1 MSPYNSGIDG
11 ARARA
16 RDSAMTGHAVRTSWD
31 GVKRGF
37 LRAQPMAVGV
47 FVYGTAFGLLS
58 REAGFLLAEALA
70 TSTFVYSGSAQL
82 AAASAVMATGIDGG
96 GATGIGAVVAA
107 ILLLNARYLLYSAA
121 LWPWLSHSSARLTYP
136 ALFVLGDGNWVL
148 SMAAYNDGERD
159 AGFVLG
165 SGLASFL
172 PWMLG
177 TLLGATA
184 GGLLADPKG
193 LGLDF
198 LLVAFSAAMGIGM
211 ARAKLPW
218 ANVASAALAAVIV
231 DRFAPGGWTIVA
243 AGLAGGCAAYFAHK
257 PDTQARA

>member
-1 MSPYNSGIDG
+1 MSPYNSGID
-11 ARARA
+11 RARA
-16 RDSAMTGHAVRTSWD
+16 RVGDSVMTNRSVRATWD

-37 LRAQPMAVGV
+37 LRAQPMALGV
-47 FVYGTAFGLLS
+47 FVYGLAFGLLA

-96 GATGIGAVVAA
+96 GASGIGAIVAA

-121 LWPWLSHSSARLTYP
+121 LWPWLSHTPSRFVYP
-136 ALFVLGDGNWVL
+136 TLFVLGDGQWVL

-172 PWMLG
+172 PWLLG
-177 TLLGATA
+177 TLAGATA
-184 GGLLADPKG
+184 GGLLADPKA

-218 ANVASAALAAVIV
+218 ANLLSAALAAAIV
-231 DRFAPGGWTIVA
+231 DRLAPGGWTIVA
-243 AGLAGGCAAYFAHK
+243 AGLAGGSAAFFAHK
-257 PDTQARA
+257 PDTGART